1 MKDQCACRTLC
12 NQDRGRRS
20 LTVWLFCGALHA
32 IVFGA
37 GYLAWLAS
45 RVKMM
50 LFLLYIKSIYCAS
63 TSEICNLLILNGYQI
78 ISSRWTPTWVTIF
91 VSMHNIFQQSTSA
104 YVSLL
109 ENHIPFALSFV
120 SSLSLVFPVLAGFS
134 SNVSPTMTSFE
145 ERGRSARISSIP
157 GRDEE

>member
-1 MKDQCACRTLC
+1 
-12 NQDRGRRS
+12 
-20 LTVWLFCGALHA
+20 
-32 IVFGA
+32 
-37 GYLAWLAS
+37 
-45 RVKMM
+45 
-50 LFLLYIKSIYCAS
+50 
-63 TSEICNLLILNGYQI
+63 
-78 ISSRWTPTWVTIF
+78 
-91 VSMHNIFQQSTSA
+91 MHNIFQQSTSA

-145 ERGRSARISSIP
+145 ERGRSARMSSIP